1 MLEELIKNMKNY
13 LWSLNKDGDV
23 ILGNSDIEPKAKV
36 IFTIT
41 KKWANLAPIVEN
53 SPGIFIGKPQ
63 NYLKK
68 TKEFE
73 QISKLHKMVIAY
85 LKEDPEF
92 DAEKALK
99 NTMKLL
105 QNYYNKTDTNE

>member
-13 LWSLNKDGDV
+13 LWSLNKDRDV
-23 ILGNSDIEPKAKV
+23 ILGSSDIEPKGKV

-41 KKWANLAPIVEN
+41 KKWANMAPIVEN
-53 SPGIFIGKPQ
+53 NPGVFIGKSR

-73 QISKLHKMVIAY
+73 QISKLHKQVIAY
-85 LKEDPEF
+85 LKEEPEF
-92 DAEKALK
+92 DAEKAIK
-99 NTMKLL
+99 NTINLL
-105 QNYYNKTDTNE
+105 QNFYNKTDTDD